1 MTVKV
6 SFEFYFNSFCDGRG
20 GIIPAEAFDRCIRQ
34 AEREVESYLLCKAV
48 SAEDESL
55 VKLCLCEVA
64 ELLFRVEKNGELKSE
79 TIDGYS
85 VVFADKADV
94 KETVRKVIFQRL
106 GSIGLLFA
114 GVE

>member
-6 SFEFYFNSFCDGRG
+6 NFEFYFNSFCDGIG
-20 GIIPAEAFDRCIRQ
+20 GIIPADIRQ
-34 AEREVESYLLCKAV
+34 AEREVESYLLCKTV
-48 SAEDESL
+48 SAEDESR

-64 ELLFRVEKNGELKSE
+64 ELLFKFEKNGDVKSE

-85 VVFADKADV
+85 VVFADKANV
-94 KETVRKVIFQRL
+94 AESVRKVIFQRL
-106 GSIGLLFA
+106 GSRGLLFA

>member
-6 SFEFYFNSFCDGRG
+6 SFEFYFNSFCNGKG
-20 GIIPAEAFDRCIRQ
+20 GSIPAESFEKTIRQ
-34 AEREVESYLLCKAV
+34 AERELEGYLSCGEIPAG
-48 SAEDESL
+48 SEDL

-64 ELLFRVEKNGELKSE
+64 ELLYCCEKSDNLKSE

-85 VVFADKADV
+85 VVFADKADTRDAAH
-94 KETVRKVIFQRL
+94 KIIFQRL
-106 GSIGLLFA
+106 GSRGLLFA